1 MTQSSTLEA
10 VHVEATPAVTSE
22 EAVASTIQLDGDEI
36 IQLSIKPSLWFIPV
50 VSLRFVAAAGLL
62 AAAVAFA
69 MRGSGADLGW
79 RIVQLLVI
87 LAIVR
92 LALAALQWASR
103 LYVLTNRRAM
113 RFRGVLSVDVSE
125 CPLAKISEPELCVAA
140 YQRGLRLGTIR
151 MHPAAAELAQVE
163 WEQVAGA
170 SEVHELLVRA
180 IRNSQSRQ

>member
-10 VHVEATPAVTSE
+10 AHVEATPAVTSE
-22 EAVASTIQLDGDEI
+22 EAVASSIQLDGDEI

-62 AAAVAFA
+62 ATVGTFA
-69 MRGSGADLGW
+69 TRGSGSELGSL
-79 RIVQLLVI
+79 IVQVLVI
-87 LAIVR
+87 LVIVR

-125 CPLAKISEPELCVAA
+125 CPLAKIREPELCVAA

-151 MHPAAAELAQVE
+151 MHPTAPELARVE

-170 SEVHELLVRA
+170 AEVHELLVRA
-180 IRNSQSRQ
+180 IRRSQSG

>member
-10 VHVEATPAVTSE
+10 AHVEATPAATSE
-22 EAVASTIQLDGDEI
+22 EVVASSIQLDGDEI

-62 AAAVAFA
+62 ATVVAFA
-69 MRGSGADLGW
+69 TRGAELGAL
-79 RIVQLLVI
+79 ILQVLVI
-87 LAIVR
+87 LVIVR

-140 YQRGLRLGTIR
+140 YQRSLRLGTIR
-151 MHPAAAELAQVE
+151 MHPAVPELARVE

-170 SEVHELLVRA
+170 AEIHELLVRA
-180 IRNSQSRQ
+180 IRRSQSGK